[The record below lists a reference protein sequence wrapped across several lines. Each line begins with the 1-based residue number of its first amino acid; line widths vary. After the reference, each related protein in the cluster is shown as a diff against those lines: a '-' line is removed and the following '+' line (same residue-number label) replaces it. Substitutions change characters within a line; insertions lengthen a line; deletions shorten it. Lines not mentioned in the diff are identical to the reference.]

1 MTAIPAFITPAGLER
16 QHGPEDTQKTRLE
29 EAKQHAREQA
39 EEFESVFLHMFVEQ
53 MFSGIETEGPFT
65 GGSAEETYRSMMSQE
80 YSKSL
85 ASNGGIGLADHV
97 YAEILKG
104 QEIEP

>member
-1 MTAIPAFITPAGLER
+1 
-16 QHGPEDTQKTRLE
+16 
-29 EAKQHAREQA
+29 
-39 EEFESVFLHMFVEQ
+39 MFVEQ

-80 YSKSL
+80 YAKSL